1 MRTCLTG
8 GGWGIDA
15 IDKST
20 NGRRQSKQSSH
31 NLFNQDPRRA
41 LNEAVAAISSLSP
54 VEPDPEPPQQE
65 QGEEQPSGP
74 IIDHDQQHQRP
85 HHHHQQRLRQL
96 ERRDSRT
103 LGGFLLTRRGS
114 AIRDGGEAEG
124 AVARGY
130 GLGGA
135 ARGEEE
141 GEG

>member
-1 MRTCLTG
+1 M
-8 GGWGIDA
+8 D
-15 IDKST
+15 
-20 NGRRQSKQSSH
+20 
-31 NLFNQDPRRA
+31 
-41 LNEAVAAISSLSP
+41 P

-65 QGEEQPSGP
+65 QGEEEPTGP
-74 IIDHDQQHQRP
+74 VTYHDQQHQRL
-85 HHHHQQRLRQL
+85 HHQQQRLRQL

-135 ARGEEE
+135 ARGEED
-141 GEG
+141 GER